1 MKLIELLNRVD
12 VVKCA
17 CSQSMEISDICY
29 NSKEARHGSL
39 FVAIRGLKTDGHKY
53 IEAAVAN
60 GASAVVCET
69 APAQNVPYILVNNS
83 RKVLAQISNNFFGNP
98 AQSLKLIGV
107 TGTNGKTTTAFLI
120 HHILEQA
127 THKNVG
133 LIGTNVNIIGGVQTA
148 AERTTPESYD
158 CYKMLAQMRDAGSE
172 HVVME
177 VSSHALALDRVYELE
192 FETAV
197 FTNLTQD
204 HLDFHETLE
213 NYLAAKTKLFSMCRF
228 GVLNLDDAAC
238 DKIIAQSV
246 CQIQTYSAKRD
257 DADLVAKNINLKAD
271 RVEFEAVVR
280 GSINRIALGIPGMFS
295 VYNAL
300 AATGCALTLGV
311 ALADISM
318 AMKTAKGVPGRAEV
332 VPTPTD
338 FTVLIDYAHSPD
350 GMENILSAARGFTKN
365 NIIAVFG
372 CGGDRDKLK
381 RPIMGQVAE
390 KMADIVIVTSDN
402 PRSEEPMAIIEDI
415 LKGIKPSK
423 NIVVEPDRRLAIVMA
438 LEMATAGDTVLLLG
452 KGHETYQ
459 EVNGVKNHLDERE
472 EVAKFFKGN

>member
-1 MKLIELLNRVD
+1 MKLIELFNRVD
-12 VVKCA
+12 VVKYA
-17 CSQSMEISDICY
+17 CSQSMEITDICY
-29 NSKEARHGSL
+29 NSKDARSGSI
-39 FVAIRGLKTDGHKY
+39 FVAVRGLKTDGHKY
-53 IEAAVAN
+53 IAAAVAN

-69 APAQNVPYILVNNS
+69 APSDSVPYILVNDT
-83 RKVLAQISNNFFGNP
+83 RRVLAQMSNNFFGKP
-98 AQSLKLIGV
+98 AEKLKIIGV

-120 HHILEQA
+120 HHILEQT
-127 THKNVG
+127 THKSVG
-133 LIGTNVNIIGGVQTA
+133 LMGTNVNIIGGVQTA

-158 CYKMLAQMRDAGSE
+158 CYKMLSQMREAGSE
-172 HVVME
+172 YVVME
-177 VSSHALALDRVYELE
+177 VSSHALALERVYEME

-204 HLDFHETLE
+204 HLDFHDTFD

-238 DKIIAQSV
+238 DKIIEQSR

-257 DADLVAKNINLKAD
+257 DADLTAKNINLKPD

-280 GSINRIALGIPGMFS
+280 GSINRISLGIPGMFS

-300 AATGCALTLGV
+300 AATGCALTLGI

-332 VPTPTD
+332 VPTNSE

-372 CGGDRDKLK
+372 CGGDRDKTK
-381 RPIMGQVAE
+381 RPLMGQIAE
-390 KMADIVIVTSDN
+390 KNADITIVTSDN

-415 LKGIKPSK
+415 LKGMKPSK
-423 NIVVEPDRRLAIVMA
+423 SLVVEQDRRHAIVLA
-438 LEMATAGDTVLLLG
+438 LEAAKAGDTVLLLG